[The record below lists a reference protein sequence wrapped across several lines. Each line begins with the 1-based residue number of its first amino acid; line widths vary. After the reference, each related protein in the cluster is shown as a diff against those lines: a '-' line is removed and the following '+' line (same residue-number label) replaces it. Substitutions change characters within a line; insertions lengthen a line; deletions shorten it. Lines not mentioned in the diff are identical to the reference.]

1 MPDVVVTYSSFAFG
15 PTLLAVCALLWLFDV
30 MAAILYVQVEG
41 EEAIGEEKLQ
51 EGDSVQ
57 SVVERAV
64 EKERIEPIRWKDVA
78 GWKLLDSRD
87 EDAKEV
93 KSGTYSERLS
103 KLPPFPDESLLI
115 LTRRPVP
122 PIMTSSALGEI
133 ESRQSRQIAQQ
144 ASALPTNEL
153 TPALHTHDL

>member
-1 MPDVVVTYSSFAFG
+1 
-15 PTLLAVCALLWLFDV
+15 

-64 EKERIEPIRWKDVA
+64 EKERIESIRWKDVA
-78 GWKLLDSRD
+78 GWKLRDSPE
-87 EDAKEV
+87 EDSKELA
-93 KSGTYSERLS
+93 SGTFS
-103 KLPPFPDESLLI
+103 KPLLDLPQLISKSLLI

-133 ESRQSRQIAQQ
+133 KSRQSRQIAQQ